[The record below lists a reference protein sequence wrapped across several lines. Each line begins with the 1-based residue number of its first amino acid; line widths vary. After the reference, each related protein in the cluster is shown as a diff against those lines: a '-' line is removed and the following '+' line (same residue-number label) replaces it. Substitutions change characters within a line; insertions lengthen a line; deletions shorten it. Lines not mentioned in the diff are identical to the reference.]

1 MDWLSR
7 IFDIT
12 KLPSKFFAWVVA
24 LSAGYLF
31 LPPSVQ
37 LTLHL
42 EGLPKEYKTYAGIAL
57 VAAAAFLTI
66 NFVLWLWDKV
76 RGWFQNRS
84 AQIRVMEAIV
94 QLDHSEKAVLREFFI
109 QEKHVIELPTSHP
122 TVAGLFRNG
131 ILSLSSRQGYRSAA
145 GIVFPVALTDS
156 AKQLLGPVYLDLPL
170 NPTHAE
176 LEEVWAERPS
186 FLQGIERHDR
196 WRAGV

>member
-12 KLPSKFFAWVVA
+12 KLPSKFFAWIVA
-24 LSAGYLF
+24 LSAAYLF
-31 LPPSVQ
+31 LPHPVQ

-57 VAAAAFLTI
+57 VAAVVFLAI
-66 NFVLWLWDKV
+66 NFALWLWGKV
-76 RGWFQNRS
+76 RGWFENRF
-84 AQIRVMEAIV
+84 AQIRVMEAIA
-94 QLDHSEKAVLREFFI
+94 QLDQSEKAVLREFFI

-131 ILSLSSRQGYRSAA
+131 ILSLSSRQGYRSVS
-145 GIVFPVALTDS
+145 GSVFPVALTHS
-156 AKQLLGPVYLDLPL
+156 AKLLLGPVYLDLPL
-170 NPTHAE
+170 NPTDAE
-176 LEEVWAERPS
+176 LEEVWSERPS
-186 FLQGIERHDR
+186 FLHEIERHDR